1 MRMTYA
7 KTRIAAQ
14 TLAVATVAWAN
25 SAAAEGV
32 LAGTLIENTASASY
46 STGGGGT
53 ATVDSNTV
61 QVQVDELL
69 DVVIASQD
77 SGAVA
82 IGSGQAV
89 LTYEITNTG
98 NGPEA
103 FDLTADPAVAG
114 NDFDV
119 TIESIVID
127 NGNGIY
133 EPGVDTVLA
142 PGTATP
148 LIDPDEALT
157 VFVIVSAPSGVAD
170 GETSQVNLLAEADTG
185 TGVPGTT
192 FAGAGEGGSDAV
204 VGTTNADA
212 DTNGSLIAS
221 VATVTLTKSATIAD
235 PFGGSEA
242 VPGATVT
249 FTILA
254 EVAGSGSIADL
265 RITDTMPGN
274 TTYSVGT
281 LALDG
286 SPLTDASDADEGS
299 ASQAAGVNVLIGTAS
314 GGTNYEVTFD
324 VTID

>member
-1 MRMTYA
+1 MIYAYLRMVA
-7 KTRIAAQ
+7 SS
-14 TLAVATVAWAN
+14 LAVASTIWAGA
-25 SAAAEGV
+25 AAAEGV
-32 LAGTLIENTASASY
+32 RAGTLIENTASASY
-46 STGGGGT
+46 STGSGGT
-53 ATVDSNTV
+53 TTVDSNRV

-103 FDLTADPAVAG
+103 FDLVADPAVAG

-133 EPGVDTVLA
+133 EPGVDAVLA
-142 PGTATP
+142 SGAATP
-148 LIDPDEALT
+148 SIDPDRALT
-157 VFVIVSAPSGVAD
+157 VFVIVSAPSGAGD
-170 GETSQVNLLAEADTG
+170 GETSQVNLLAEAATG
-185 TGVPGTT
+185 TGTPGTT
-192 FAGAGEGGSDAV
+192 FAGAGEEGSDAV

-212 DTNGSLIAS
+212 DTNGALIAS
-221 VATVTLTKSATIAD
+221 VGTVTLTKSATIAD

-254 EVAGSGSIADL
+254 EVAGSGSISDL
-265 RITDTMPGN
+265 RVTDAIPSG
-274 TTYSVGT
+274 TTYSDGS
-281 LALDG
+281 LLLDG
-286 SPLTDASDADEGS
+286 SGLTDASDTDAGS
-299 ASQAAGVNVLIGTAS
+299 ASQAEGVAVQIGTAN
-314 GGTNYEVTFD
+314 GGTNYEITFA